1 MSKCNSIPMSN
12 ECPLTSSAV
21 RSNCN
26 VEGPSDDPSYNMDC
40 CNSNV
45 KTEKI
50 TGQPCN
56 LEGDPLMCVNKD
68 SRNIS
73 CGSNI
78 RENFGGGGHTDTP
91 GGLGGCPTGQKL
103 FTCPSTKS
111 QFCAKSQDDANKD
124 PRCPSDKKGL
134 TTVEIIAIVVGGLL
148 VVVLVILLI
157 VKSNKKSGG
166 VGVGSVGMSFSSIGS
181 SF

>member
-1 MSKCNSIPMSN
+1 MFIYNKMSKC
-12 ECPLTSSAV
+12 
-21 RSNCN
+21 
-26 VEGPSDDPSYNMDC
+26 
-40 CNSNV
+40 
-45 KTEKI
+45 
-50 TGQPCN
+50 
-56 LEGDPLMCVNKD
+56 
-68 SRNIS
+68 NIS

-78 RENFGGGGHTDTP
+78 RENFGGGHTDTP
-91 GGLGGCPTGQKL
+91 GVLGGCPTGQKL

-148 VVVLVILLI
+148 VVALVILLI

-166 VGVGSVGMSFSSIGS
+166 VGSVGMSFSSIGS